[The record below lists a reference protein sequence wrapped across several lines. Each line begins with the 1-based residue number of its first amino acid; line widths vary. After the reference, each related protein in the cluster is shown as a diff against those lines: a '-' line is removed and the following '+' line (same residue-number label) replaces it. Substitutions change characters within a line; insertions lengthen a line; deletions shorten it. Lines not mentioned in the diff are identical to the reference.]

1 MEELGFKLMAAV
13 PVVGAVIYALITITK
28 AFLKHINENEE
39 RDRAHREA
47 CEKRDRE
54 YQSEIRE
61 DHRASLERVCLS
73 HEKCSSEMVAKLGD
87 VHTDIRVIAEAAK
100 RSSD

>member
-1 MEELGFKLMAAV
+1 MDEVGMKLLVAV
-13 PVVGAVIYALITITK
+13 PVVGAVIYALGVNTK
-28 AFLKHINENEE
+28 VFLKHINDSED

-54 YQSEIRE
+54 YQTQIRE
-61 DHRASLERVCLS
+61 DHRQSLDRVCLS

-100 RSSD
+100 RNSE